1 MIGHLRLLCPV
12 SPHDEHVH
20 VDHNACG
27 SGRVVGDDDASA
39 GFGFSR
45 WRAALC
51 PVSPHTLHRYALC
64 TRRSRR
70 ADDFEDFDIFEV
82 FEANFEA
89 FEVFG
94 FPAASGLGAASSPY
108 FSS

>member
-27 SGRVVGDDDASA
+27 SGRVVDDDDDDKSA
-39 GFGFSR
+39 GFSR

-51 PVSPHTLHRYALC
+51 PVSPHTLHRYALS

-70 ADDFEDFDIFEV
+70 ADDFEDFDVFEV

-94 FPAASGLGAASSPY
+94 VPAASGAALSPY

>member
-27 SGRVVGDDDASA
+27 SGRVVVDDDDDDESA
-39 GFGFSR
+39 GFSR

-51 PVSPHTLHRYALC
+51 PVSPHTLHRYALS

-70 ADDFEDFDIFEV
+70 ADDFEDFDVFDV
-82 FEANFEA
+82 FESNFEA

-94 FPAASGLGAASSPY
+94 FPAASGAALSPY

>member
-27 SGRVVGDDDASA
+27 SGRVDDDVESA
-39 GFGFSR
+39 GFSR

-51 PVSPHTLHRYALC
+51 PVSPHTLHRYALS

-70 ADDFEDFDIFEV
+70 TDVFDV
-82 FEANFEA
+82 FEANFEV

-94 FPAASGLGAASSPY
+94 FPAASGAALSPY